1 MKLSGK
7 INKVIAGGF
16 GVAFMLLGMVSFSSY
31 QNATQLIE
39 SDDKVK
45 YTHRNI
51 QLLTE
56 VLTTFIDAES
66 GRRGYLL
73 FSDAEELE
81 RYYVSVQKIEKKIK
95 VLREITANNPAQQQR
110 LNKLENLLSQR
121 IHLYQNSI
129 DSFPN
134 KPPQPTLVV
143 ETKENQQRIR
153 NLIVEMQKEEEGFLE
168 KWVKEYESTI
178 QTRMLIEWLG
188 TLLSFAIL
196 FGMLGMLYRQT
207 IQRQKAE
214 TIQRTLAQEKE
225 LSELKLRFFSMVSH
239 EFRTP
244 LSIILGSAQLLAE
257 SNNQQVLDEK
267 RLKNV
272 SRILSSA
279 KLMTQLLTDILM
291 LTRAEA
297 GKLECQPKSLDLE
310 YFCLNLIEDIQL
322 SNAAKHPI
330 NFVSH
335 TKITHANLDEKL
347 LYSIL
352 GNLLSN
358 ALKYSPESTPIDFI
372 LSTEQKNVIFQIK
385 DQGIGIDERQLA
397 QIFEPFFRG
406 TNVEMIVGTGLG
418 LAVVKKCL
426 ELHKGKIFIES
437 KLGVGTTFTVKI
449 TQ

>member
-7 INKVIAGGF
+7 TNKVIAGGF
-16 GVAFMLLGMVSFSSY
+16 GVAFMLLGLVSFSSY
-31 QNATQLIE
+31 QNATKLIE
-39 SDDKVK
+39 SDDKVR

-56 VLTTFIDAES
+56 VLTSFIDAES

-73 FSDAEELE
+73 FSDAEELD
-81 RYYVSVQKIEKKIK
+81 RYHISVQKIEKKINN
-95 VLREITANNPAQQQR
+95 LRKITAKNPAQQQR
-110 LNKLENLLSQR
+110 LNKLENLLYQR
-121 IHLYQNSI
+121 INLYQNSV

-134 KPPQPTLVV
+134 KPPQPILVV
-143 ETKENQQRIR
+143 ETKENQQLIR
-153 NLIVEMQKEEEGFLE
+153 NLIAEMQKEEEEFLE

-178 QTRMLIEWLG
+178 QTRMVIEWLG
-188 TLLSFAIL
+188 TLVSFAIL
-196 FGMLGMLYRQT
+196 FGMLGVLYRQT

-214 TIQRTLAQEKE
+214 IIQRRLAQEKE
-225 LSELKLRFFSMVSH
+225 LSELKLGFFSMVSH

-257 SNNQQVLDEK
+257 NNNQQADEK
-267 RLKNV
+267 KLKNIN
-272 SRILSSA
+272 RILSSA

-297 GKLECQPKSLDLE
+297 GKLECQRKSLDLE

-330 NFVSH
+330 NFTSE
-335 TKITHANLDEKL
+335 TKISHANLDEKL

-358 ALKYSPESTPIDFI
+358 ALKYSPEGTPIDFI

-385 DQGIGIDERQLA
+385 DQGIGINERQLG
-397 QIFEPFFRG
+397 QVFEPFFRG
-406 TNVEMIVGTGLG
+406 TNVETIVGTGLG
-418 LAVVKKCL
+418 LAVVKKCV
-426 ELHKGKIFIES
+426 ELHQGEISIHSE
-437 KLGVGTTFTVKI
+437 LGVGTIFTVKI
-449 TQ
+449 TQE

>member
-7 INKVIAGGF
+7 TNKVIAGGF
-16 GVAFMLLGMVSFSSY
+16 GVAFMLLGLVSFSSY
-31 QNATQLIE
+31 QNATKLIE
-39 SDDKVK
+39 SDDKVR

-56 VLTTFIDAES
+56 VLTSFIDAES

-73 FSDAEELE
+73 FSDAEELD
-81 RYYVSVQKIEKKIK
+81 RYHISVQKIEKKINN
-95 VLREITANNPAQQQR
+95 LRKITAKNPAQQQR

-121 IHLYQNSI
+121 INLYQNSV

-134 KPPQPTLVV
+134 KPPQPILVV
-143 ETKENQQRIR
+143 ETKENQQLIR
-153 NLIVEMQKEEEGFLE
+153 NLIAEMQKEEEEFLE

-178 QTRMLIEWLG
+178 QTRMVIEWLG
-188 TLLSFAIL
+188 TLVSFAIL
-196 FGMLGMLYRQT
+196 FGMLGVLYRQT

-214 TIQRTLAQEKE
+214 IIQRRLAQEKE
-225 LSELKLRFFSMVSH
+225 LSELKLGFFSMVSH

-257 SNNQQVLDEK
+257 NNNQQADEK
-267 RLKNV
+267 KLKNIN
-272 SRILSSA
+272 RILSSA

-297 GKLECQPKSLDLE
+297 GKLECQRKSLDLE

-330 NFVSH
+330 NFTSE
-335 TKITHANLDEKL
+335 TKISHANLDEKL

-358 ALKYSPESTPIDFI
+358 ALKYSPEGTPIDFI

-385 DQGIGIDERQLA
+385 DQGIGIDERQLG
-397 QIFEPFFRG
+397 QVFEPFFRG
-406 TNVEMIVGTGLG
+406 TNVETIVGTGLG
-418 LAVVKKCL
+418 LAVVKKCV
-426 ELHKGKIFIES
+426 ELHQGEISIHSE
-437 KLGVGTTFTVKI
+437 LGVGTIFTVKI
-449 TQ
+449 TQE

>member
-7 INKVIAGGF
+7 TNKVIAGGF
-16 GVAFMLLGMVSFSSY
+16 GVAFMLLGLVSFSSY
-31 QNATQLIE
+31 QNATKLIE
-39 SDDKVK
+39 SDDKVR

-56 VLTTFIDAES
+56 VLTSFIDAES

-73 FSDAEELE
+73 FSDAEELD
-81 RYYVSVQKIEKKIK
+81 RYHISVQKIEKKINN
-95 VLREITANNPAQQQR
+95 LRKITAKNPAQQQR
-110 LNKLENLLSQR
+110 LNKLENLLYQR
-121 IHLYQNSI
+121 INLYQNSV

-134 KPPQPTLVV
+134 KPPQPILVV
-143 ETKENQQRIR
+143 ETKENQQLIR
-153 NLIVEMQKEEEGFLE
+153 NLIAEMQKEEEEFLE

-178 QTRMLIEWLG
+178 QTRMVIEWLG
-188 TLLSFAIL
+188 TLVSFAIL
-196 FGMLGMLYRQT
+196 FGMLGVLYRQT

-214 TIQRTLAQEKE
+214 IIQRRLAQEKE
-225 LSELKLRFFSMVSH
+225 LSELKLGFFSMVSH

-257 SNNQQVLDEK
+257 NNNQQADEK
-267 RLKNV
+267 KLKNIN
-272 SRILSSA
+272 RILSSA

-297 GKLECQPKSLDLE
+297 GKLECQRKSLDLE

-330 NFVSH
+330 NFTSE
-335 TKITHANLDEKL
+335 TKISHANLDEKL

-358 ALKYSPESTPIDFI
+358 ALKYSPEGTPIDFI

-385 DQGIGIDERQLA
+385 DQGIGIDERQLG
-397 QIFEPFFRG
+397 QVFEPFFRG
-406 TNVEMIVGTGLG
+406 TNVETIVGTGLG
-418 LAVVKKCL
+418 LAVVKKCV
-426 ELHKGKIFIES
+426 ELHQGEISIHSE
-437 KLGVGTTFTVKI
+437 LGVGTIFTVKI
-449 TQ
+449 TQE